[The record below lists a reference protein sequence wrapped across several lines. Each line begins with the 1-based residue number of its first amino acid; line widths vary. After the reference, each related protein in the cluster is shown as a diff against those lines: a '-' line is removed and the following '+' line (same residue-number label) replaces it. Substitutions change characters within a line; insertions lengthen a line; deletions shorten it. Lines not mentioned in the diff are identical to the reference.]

1 MNLIES
7 TSHAAPRSR
16 FARRS
21 GITSI
26 VAAAALAA
34 ALVTGCSSSED
45 TPAAPPTGELP
56 DGAQIV
62 KESAKTTQTLRTVH
76 LNIDVDNLPNLPV
89 ETVSADVTNETQ
101 GSGAAMGEAKVK
113 LTPESEFT
121 EAKFLVVDK
130 VLYTQTAGRY
140 VPAGPAE
147 KVYDPGVIL
156 DKDKGIAN
164 VIANVQNAKTEG
176 REVIDGINTVKVTGT
191 IDSAVI
197 DPIVPRVGENAG
209 TMPIT
214 LWIQD
219 TAPPASDSTKPSD
232 APSTG
237 DGPNLVRAV
246 VKKDQGEVTVGL
258 SNWAKPVNI
267 VKPAG

>member
-1 MNLIES
+1 MTPNPS
-7 TSHAAPRSR
+7 TRRR
-16 FARRS
+16 FSRRS
-21 GITSI
+21 ALTSV
-26 VAAAALAA
+26 VAAAALCA
-34 ALVTGCSSSED
+34 ALVSGCSSEE
-45 TPAAPPTGELP
+45 TTTAPPTGALP
-56 DGAQIV
+56 DGAQLV

-76 LNIDVDNLPNLPV
+76 LNIDVTNLPDLPV

-113 LTPESEFT
+113 IKPEDPFT

-130 VLYTQTAGRY
+130 VLYTETGGRY

-164 VIANVQNAKTEG
+164 VIANVQNPKAES
-176 REVIDGINTVKVTGT
+176 REVIDGINTVKITGT
-191 IDSAVI
+191 IDAAVI
-197 DPIVPRVGENAG
+197 DPIVPRIGQNAG

-232 APSTG
+232 AASTG
-237 DGPNLVRAV
+237 DGPNLVKAV
-246 VKKDQGEVTVGL
+246 VKKDAGEVTVGL

>member
-1 MNLIES
+1 MIDI
-7 TSHAAPRSR
+7 TPHRTPR
-16 FARRS
+16 RRS
-21 GITSI
+21 AVTAV
-26 VAAAALAA
+26 VAAAALCA
-34 ALVTGCSSSED
+34 ALVTGCSTDDS
-45 TPAAPPTGELP
+45 TTTAAPPTGALP

-76 LNIDVDNLPNLPV
+76 LNIDVKNLPDLPV

-101 GSGAAMGEAKVK
+101 GTGAAMGEAKVK
-113 LTPESEFT
+113 IKPEDPFT

-130 VLYTQTAGRY
+130 VLYTEVSGRY

-164 VIANVQNAKTEG
+164 VIANIQNPKAEA
-176 REVIDGINTVKVTGT
+176 REVIDGINTVKVSGT
-191 IDSAVI
+191 IDAAVI
-197 DPIVPRVGENAG
+197 DPIVPRIGQNAG

-214 LWIQD
+214 VWIQD
-219 TAPPASDSTKPSD
+219 VAPPASDSTKPSE
-232 APSTG
+232 AASTG

>member
-1 MNLIES
+1 MTPNPS
-7 TSHAAPRSR
+7 TRRR
-16 FARRS
+16 FSRRS
-21 GITSI
+21 AITSV
-26 VAAAALAA
+26 VAAAALCA
-34 ALVTGCSSSED
+34 ALVSGCSSDE
-45 TPAAPPTGELP
+45 TTTTAPPTGALP
-56 DGAQIV
+56 DGAQLV

-76 LNIDVDNLPNLPV
+76 LNIDVTNLPDLPV

-113 LTPESEFT
+113 IKPEDPFT

-130 VLYTQTAGRY
+130 VLYTETGGRY

-164 VIANVQNAKTEG
+164 VIANVQNPKAES
-176 REVIDGINTVKVTGT
+176 REVIDGINTVKITGT
-191 IDSAVI
+191 IDAAVI
-197 DPIVPRVGENAG
+197 DPIVPRIGQNAG

-232 APSTG
+232 AASTG
-237 DGPNLVRAV
+237 DGPNLVKAV
-246 VKKDQGEVTVGL
+246 VKKDSGEVTVGL

>member
-1 MNLIES
+1 M
-7 TSHAAPRSR
+7 TPHPAPRSR

-21 GITSI
+21 GITAV
-26 VAAAALAA
+26 VAAAALCA
-34 ALVTGCSSSED
+34 ALVTGCTKDDS
-45 TPAAPPTGELP
+45 TTTAAPPTGALP

-76 LNIDVDNLPNLPV
+76 LKIDVDNLPNLPV

-113 LTPESEFT
+113 LKPEAEFT
-121 EAKFLVVDK
+121 ESKFLVVDK
-130 VLYTQTAGRY
+130 VLYTQAGGRY

-164 VIANVQNAKTEG
+164 VIANVQNPKTEG

-191 IDSAVI
+191 IDAAVI

-232 APSTG
+232 AASTG
-237 DGPNLVRAV
+237 EGPNLVRAV

>member
-1 MNLIES
+1 MTPNPS
-7 TSHAAPRSR
+7 TRRR
-16 FARRS
+16 FSRRS
-21 GITSI
+21 ALTSV
-26 VAAAALAA
+26 VAAAALCA
-34 ALVTGCSSSED
+34 ALVSGCSSDE
-45 TPAAPPTGELP
+45 TTTTAPPTGALP
-56 DGAQIV
+56 DGAQLV

-76 LNIDVDNLPNLPV
+76 LNIDVTNLPDLPV

-113 LTPESEFT
+113 IKPEDPFT

-130 VLYTQTAGRY
+130 VLYTETGGRY

-164 VIANVQNAKTEG
+164 VIANVQNPKAES
-176 REVIDGINTVKVTGT
+176 REVIDGINTVKITGT
-191 IDSAVI
+191 IDAAVI
-197 DPIVPRVGENAG
+197 DPIVPRIGQNAG

-219 TAPPASDSTKPSD
+219 TAPPESDSTKPSD
-232 APSTG
+232 AASTG
-237 DGPNLVRAV
+237 DGPNLVKAV
-246 VKKDQGEVTVGL
+246 VTKDAGEVTVGL

>member
-1 MNLIES
+1 MN
-7 TSHAAPRSR
+7 RY
-16 FARRS
+16 RRL
-21 GITSI
+21 TTV
-26 VAAAALAA
+26 VAAAALAG
-34 ALVTGCSSSED
+34 ALVAGCSKDE
-45 TPAAPPTGELP
+45 AAPTAPATGALP

-76 LNIDVDNLPNLPV
+76 LNINAANLPNLPV
-89 ETVSADVTNETQ
+89 EKVSADVTNETQ
-101 GSGAAMGEAKVK
+101 GKGAAMGDAKVK
-113 LTPESEFT
+113 ITPDAAFA

-130 VLYTQTAGRY
+130 VLYTQQGGRY

-164 VIANVQNAKTEG
+164 VIANIQNPKAEA
-176 REVIDGINTVKVTGT
+176 RETIDGVATVKVSGT
-191 IDSAVI
+191 IDAAVI
-197 DPIVPRVGENAG
+197 DPIVPRLGENAG
-209 TMPIT
+209 TFPIT
-214 LWIQD
+214 VWIKD
-219 TAPPASDSTKPSD
+219 VAPPATDSVKPSE

-246 VKKDQGEVTVGL
+246 VKKDSGTVTVGL

-267 VKPAG
+267 VKPAS

>member
-1 MNLIES
+1 MTPNP
-7 TSHAAPRSR
+7 TSRRR

-21 GITSI
+21 GITSV
-26 VAAAALAA
+26 VAAAAVCA
-34 ALVTGCSSSED
+34 ALVSGCTKDDSA
-45 TPAAPPTGELP
+45 TTAGPAPTGQLP
-56 DGAQIV
+56 EGAQIV
-62 KESAKTTQTLRTVH
+62 KESAKTTQTLHNVH
-76 LNIDVDNLPNLPV
+76 LKINVKNLPDLPV

-113 LTPESEFT
+113 LTPEAAFT

-130 VLYTQTAGRY
+130 VLYTQAGGRY

-164 VIANVQNAKTEG
+164 VIANIQNAKTEG
-176 REVIDGINTVKVTGT
+176 REVIDGINTVKVSGT

-197 DPIVPRVGENAG
+197 DPIVPRIGQNAG

-214 LWIQD
+214 VWIQD

-232 APSTG
+232 AASTG

-267 VKPAG
+267 IKPAG

>member
-1 MNLIES
+1 MIDTTPNP
-7 TSHAAPRSR
+7 TPRSR

-26 VAAAALAA
+26 VAAAALCA
-34 ALVTGCSSSED
+34 ALVTGCTKD
-45 TPAAPPTGELP
+45 DATTTAAPPTGQLP

-62 KESAKTTQTLRTVH
+62 KESAKTTQTLHTVH
-76 LNIDVDNLPNLPV
+76 LKINVKNLPNLPV

-113 LTPESEFT
+113 LKPEADFT
-121 EAKFLVVDK
+121 ESKFLVVDK
-130 VLYTQTAGRY
+130 VLYTQAGGRY

-164 VIANVQNAKTEG
+164 VIANVQNPKTEG

-191 IDSAVI
+191 IDAAVI

-232 APSTG
+232 AASTG
-237 DGPNLVRAV
+237 EGPNLVRAV

>member
-1 MNLIES
+1 M
-7 TSHAAPRSR
+7 TPHPTPRSR
-16 FARRS
+16 FSRRS

-26 VAAAALAA
+26 VAVAAVCA
-34 ALVTGCSSSED
+34 ALVTGCSKD
-45 TPAAPPTGELP
+45 DAATTTAPPTGQLP
-56 DGAQIV
+56 DGAQLV

-76 LNIDVDNLPNLPV
+76 LNINVKNLPNLPV

-113 LTPESEFT
+113 LTPESQFT

-130 VLYTQTAGRY
+130 VLYTQTGGRY

-164 VIANVQNAKTEG
+164 VIANVQNAKAEG
-176 REVIDGINTVKVTGT
+176 REVIDGINTVKITGT
-191 IDSAVI
+191 IDAAVI

-232 APSTG
+232 AASTG

>member
-1 MNLIES
+1 MTPNP
-7 TSHAAPRSR
+7 TTRRR
-16 FARRS
+16 FTRRS
-21 GITSI
+21 AITSV
-26 VAAAALAA
+26 VAAAALCA
-34 ALVTGCSSSED
+34 ALVSGCSSEES
-45 TPAAPPTGELP
+45 TPAAPTGALP
-56 DGAQIV
+56 DGAQLV

-76 LNIDVDNLPNLPV
+76 LNINVTNLPDLPV

-113 LTPESEFT
+113 IKPEDPFT

-130 VLYTQTAGRY
+130 VLYTETNGRY

-164 VIANVQNAKTEG
+164 VIANVQNPKAES

-191 IDSAVI
+191 IDAAVI
-197 DPIVPRVGENAG
+197 DPIVPRIGQNAG

-219 TAPPASDSTKPSD
+219 TAPPESDSTKPSE
-232 APSTG
+232 AASTG

-246 VKKDQGEVTVGL
+246 VKKGDGEVTVGL
-258 SNWAKPVNI
+258 SNWAEPVNI

>member
-1 MNLIES
+1 M
-7 TSHAAPRSR
+7 TPHPAPRSR

-21 GITSI
+21 GITAV
-26 VAAAALAA
+26 VAAAALCA
-34 ALVTGCSSSED
+34 ALVTVCTKDDS
-45 TPAAPPTGELP
+45 TTTAAPPTGALP

-76 LNIDVDNLPNLPV
+76 LKIDVDNLPNLPV

-113 LTPESEFT
+113 LKPEAEFT
-121 EAKFLVVDK
+121 ESKFLVVDK
-130 VLYTQTAGRY
+130 VLYTQAGGRY

-164 VIANVQNAKTEG
+164 VIANVQNPKTEG
-176 REVIDGINTVKVTGT
+176 REVIDGVNTVKVTGT
-191 IDSAVI
+191 IDAAVI

-232 APSTG
+232 AASTG
-237 DGPNLVRAV
+237 EGPNLVRAV

>member
-1 MNLIES
+1 M
-7 TSHAAPRSR
+7 TPHPTPRSR
-16 FARRS
+16 FSRRS

-26 VAAAALAA
+26 VAVAAVCA
-34 ALVTGCSSSED
+34 ALVTGCSTD
-45 TPAAPPTGELP
+45 DAATTTAPPTGQLP
-56 DGAQIV
+56 DGAQLV

-76 LNIDVDNLPNLPV
+76 LNIDVKNLPNLPV

-113 LTPESEFT
+113 LTPESAFT

-130 VLYTQTAGRY
+130 VLYTQTGGRY

-164 VIANVQNAKTEG
+164 VIANVQNPKAES
-176 REVIDGINTVKVTGT
+176 REVINGINTVKITGT
-191 IDSAVI
+191 IDAAVI

-232 APSTG
+232 AASTG
-237 DGPNLVRAV
+237 EGPNLVRAV
-246 VKKDQGEVTVGL
+246 VKRDQGEVTVGL

>member
-1 MNLIES
+1 M
-7 TSHAAPRSR
+7 TPPPAPRSR

-21 GITSI
+21 GITAV
-26 VAAAALAA
+26 VAAAALCA
-34 ALVTGCSSSED
+34 ALVTGCTKDDS
-45 TPAAPPTGELP
+45 TTTAAPPTGALP

-76 LNIDVDNLPNLPV
+76 LKIDVDNLPNLPV

-113 LTPESEFT
+113 LKPEAEFT
-121 EAKFLVVDK
+121 ESKFLVVDK
-130 VLYTQTAGRY
+130 VLYTQAGGRY

-164 VIANVQNAKTEG
+164 VIANVQNPKTEG

-191 IDSAVI
+191 IDAAVI

-232 APSTG
+232 AASTG
-237 DGPNLVRAV
+237 EGPNLVRAV